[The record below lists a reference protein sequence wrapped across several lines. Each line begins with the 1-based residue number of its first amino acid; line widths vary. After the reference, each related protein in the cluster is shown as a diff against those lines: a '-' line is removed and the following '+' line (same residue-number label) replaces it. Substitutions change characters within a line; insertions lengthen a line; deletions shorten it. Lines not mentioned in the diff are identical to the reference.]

1 MQTKASWKSIGL
13 GLAFVFTLLFPA
25 FHEVEH
31 FKVERAIAVCIH
43 EKSSNKNE
51 LTHQHVQLKE
61 CAVCAFS
68 LSPLQLAEQDFYP
81 PLSLA
86 VENKAPFFYSEHPGF
101 FSGSFYSL
109 RGPPRC

>member
-1 MQTKASWKSIGL
+1 MQTNFSWKSIGL

-25 FHEVEH
+25 IHEVEH
-31 FKVERAIAVCIH
+31 FQTERAIAVCVH
-43 EKSSNKNE
+43 QKSTQKNE
-51 LTHQHVQLKE
+51 LTHQHASLKA

-68 LSPLQLAEQDFYP
+68 LSPLQLAEQNFYP
-81 PLSLA
+81 PLTLA
-86 VENKAPFFYSEHPGF
+86 VENKVIVFYAEHPGF